1 MGSVHHGSAGALRVT
16 HLMLK
21 GPSAALHIADLFGS
35 LSLGIFDGSKSG
47 GSISVGRKVVSGELL
62 SGAREARS
70 RGKGLWGAVS
80 GS

>member
-1 MGSVHHGSAGALRVT
+1 MGQSQ
-16 HLMLK
+16 
-21 GPSAALHIADLFGS
+21 
-35 LSLGIFDGSKSG
+35 G

-80 GS
+80 GSLIPPPGSVY